1 VNAPTSSD
9 DPGDPRRVLI
19 ALGSNIDPATNLP
32 RAVRRLAERFPGLA
46 ASRLYAT
53 APVGAPGAPPF
64 LNAAVALVTALPLVE
79 LRDGVLRPLESELGR
94 VRGTDRNAPRPIDLD
109 VAFAGDLVVRDP
121 ASGLE
126 VPDPEI
132 VARAHLALPLADL
145 APEAVHPL
153 DGRTL
158 AAIAAEF
165 AGATG
170 VRVVGGPEAL
180 LGE

>member
-1 VNAPTSSD
+1 MSVAISSD
-9 DPGDPRRVLI
+9 GSGAGRRVLI
-19 ALGSNIDPATNLP
+19 ALGSNIDPTANLP

-53 APVGAPGAPPF
+53 DPVGAPGAPPF
-64 LNAAVALVTALPLVE
+64 LNAAVAVVTALPLVA
-79 LRDGVLRPLESELGR
+79 LRDGVLRPLEAELGR
-94 VRGTDRNAPRPIDLD
+94 MRGADRNAPRPIDLD

-158 AAIAAEF
+158 AAIAAGF